1 MGLNSGV
8 PRTRPK
14 QTVKTATRVS
24 IEMSRGREEVVV
36 EWEEARVDK
45 VAVLVECRAECSW
58 AE

>member
-1 MGLNSGV
+1 M
-8 PRTRPK
+8 
-14 QTVKTATRVS
+14 KTATRVS